1 MTPIIIYLTSP
12 TKPLDTSLCRI
23 ITDDSV
29 NMLRSRHMGW
39 PSLASDSDGRCAVTI
54 LAVLCTRRSFAC
66 CQHPT
71 NRRQMTVKSFSRS

>member
-23 ITDDSV
+23 ITDDTV

-39 PSLASDSDGRCAVTI
+39 PSLASDSDGMRSHHSCCPVHKEI
-54 LAVLCTRRSFAC
+54 LCMLPAPNQPASNDCEELLA
-66 CQHPT
+66 
-71 NRRQMTVKSFSRS
+71 